1 MQCQRPCIPRLPP
14 SGPQRIYKWPSLD
27 PYPILLNAFQA
38 HSTLLHP
45 TQSQSLQLN
54 PIHSQPTLLTP
65 TRSYP
70 IPLSPTLSSNILIN
84 PAQPCPSL
92 PHTTLSC
99 PILFNPIQSYSILP
113 ILCNP
118 TQPYSIRRTPTHTT
132 PRGWMLQGLGPVG
145 FEPVYLYLCICIQ
158 KQTKKRAWL
167 LSYGRGYGATG
178 TKYAHNII
186 DTVCIYKWCA
196 YICRH

>member
-45 TQSQSLQLN
+45 TQPQSLQLN

-70 IPLSPTLSSNILIN
+70 VPLSPTQSSNILIN

-99 PILFNPIQSYSILP
+99 PILFSPTNPMQPDPTL
-113 ILCNP
+113 LNP
-118 TQPYSIRRTPTHTT
+118 THSYPYNSKGLDAPRTWASRLRACISISMYMHTET
-132 PRGWMLQGLGPVG
+132 
-145 FEPVYLYLCICIQ
+145 IQ
-158 KQTKKRAWL
+158 KTSMATELRTWL
-167 LSYGRGYGATG
+167 WSHRNKVCSQYYRHCMYI
-178 TKYAHNII
+178 HME
-186 DTVCIYKWCA
+186 CIYT
-196 YICRH
+196 